1 MVGTVSISVVPG
13 LTGTKMSASD
23 PVSTCCDEMSTRIC
37 YDEYKNMCYGT
48 RTHTLLTFNNGGPIA
63 LLSDKCF
70 LCCLPSY
77 KHLMIMSAP

>member
-37 YDEYKNMCYGT
+37 VMTST
-48 RTHTLLTFNNGGPIA
+48 RICVMTHTHTHTANIQ
-63 LLSDKCF
+63 
-70 LCCLPSY
+70 
-77 KHLMIMSAP
+77 

>member
-37 YDEYKNMCYGT
+37 VMT
-48 RTHTLLTFNNGGPIA
+48 RAHTLLTFNNGGSIA

-77 KHLMIMSAP
+77 KHLMMMSVP